1 MTSRGGSVFL
11 LALFTFTAV
20 LLTASSVRAAS
31 PLDYWDPESL
41 AKFMFP
47 NIDEEWLRMPN
58 ILYYVLVPFI
68 VAWTVV
74 YGLLNELKIF
84 RSYINWKVNFIIAFC
99 MAFMLLPSGILIYL
113 VTILYSFGTFFA
125 VLCFGVLFILGTFF
139 WARHRYNE
147 WDNESF
153 SVKQW
158 QKTID
163 NSVKEAENQSKQVV
177 QKQKKQRDEI
187 DSIISNLRRKRAD
200 LYRKFGIARTN
211 ELRMADEL
219 NKRVI
224 EHPEDQNGISKL
236 RSERAKWSSEAESLQ
251 MQISSIES
259 TLRQSEMKT
268 V

>member
-1 MTSRGGSVFL
+1 MIRRGGSIVL
-11 LALFTFTAV
+11 LSLFTLTAL
-20 LLTASSVRAAS
+20 LLTASHVKAAS

-58 ILYYVLVPFI
+58 IFYYVLVPFI
-68 VAWTVV
+68 IAWTVV
-74 YGLLNELKIF
+74 YGLLNELRLF

-99 MAFMLLPSGILIYL
+99 MAFMLLPTGVLIYL

-125 VLCFGVLFILGTFF
+125 VLCFGILFIVGTFM
-139 WARHRYNE
+139 WARHRWYE

-163 NSVKEAENQSKQVV
+163 DSVKEAEKKSEQVE
-177 QKQKKQRDEI
+177 QIQKKQRSEI
-187 DSIISNLRRKRAD
+187 DTTISNLRRKRSD

-211 ELRMADEL
+211 ELHLADQL
-219 NKRVI
+219 NKHVL
-224 EHPEDQNGISKL
+224 EHPEDQGGIAKL
-236 RSERAKWSSEAESLQ
+236 RGERAKWSSEAESLQ
-251 MQISSIES
+251 MQISAIES
-259 TLRQSEMKT
+259 ALRKAELKT